1 MVSVSGNRWQDGA
14 FFLEFYDLRDAMRYR
29 TPKARF
35 VRGKPRDVFSKTPIW
50 MGTQDLSP
58 LFKGHI

>member
-35 VRGKPRDVFSKTPIW
+35 VRGKPRDVFSKTPNL
-50 MGTQDLSP
+50 D
-58 LFKGHI
+58 GHTSFVPPF